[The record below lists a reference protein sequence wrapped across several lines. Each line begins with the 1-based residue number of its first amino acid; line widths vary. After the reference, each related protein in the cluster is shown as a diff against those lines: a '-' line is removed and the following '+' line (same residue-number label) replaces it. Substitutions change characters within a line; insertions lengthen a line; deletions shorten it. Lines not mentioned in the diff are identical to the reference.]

1 MFGEALGKLL
11 ALNDVGREI
20 QSTCTVSRHSGTS
33 DSVHRARNYE
43 CTVKT
48 WKTWKSD
55 FPLLGFGSGN
65 FFFFLLLFLFN
76 LFLFCVS
83 PPFRLG
89 VGSKSSEKWDQRLNI
104 GFAIGD
110 SDPPA
115 ELPS

>member
-20 QSTCTVSRHSGTS
+20 QSTCTVSRRSGTS

-65 FFFFLLLFLFN
+65 FFFFYFYFYLIYFYF
-76 LFLFCVS
+76 V
-83 PPFRLG
+83 FRLPL
-89 VGSKSSEKWDQRLNI
+89 GSGLVPRVVKSGTKD
-104 GFAIGD
+104 
-110 SDPPA
+110 
-115 ELPS
+115 